1 MVESGDD
8 LTPCQEK
15 GTRTLILAN
24 HQSTAD
30 VPLFMACFNAK
41 PDVLPNI
48 MWIMDRVFKFTNFG
62 IVSVLHRDFFVQAVS
77 TFFSLFFFSI
87 HSILL
92 CFIFEKN
99 FAHSFYIWNVLVFP
113 FVGTK
118 NARCNRGKFKE
129 SFAWYIFTVRTTLD
143 GAVSGG
149 WFSAKA
155 PRSEPKV
162 CGKE

>member
-8 LTPCQEK
+8 LSPCQEE

-77 TFFSLFFFSI
+77 IPHLFFHLQFFSFDFF
-87 HSILL
+87 
-92 CFIFEKN
+92 
-99 FAHSFYIWNVLVFP
+99 HSFCFNYYFTDSHVNFFKLV
-113 FVGTK
+113 
-118 NARCNRGKFKE
+118 A
-129 SFAWYIFTVRTTLD
+129 
-143 GAVSGG
+143 
-149 WFSAKA
+149 
-155 PRSEPKV
+155 
-162 CGKE
+162 

>member
-77 TFFSLFFFSI
+77 KFDSEMDVFFYLFFLSLHFLKLYLFRPSLFHF
-87 HSILL
+87 
-92 CFIFEKN
+92 
-99 FAHSFYIWNVLVFP
+99 
-113 FVGTK
+113 
-118 NARCNRGKFKE
+118 
-129 SFAWYIFTVRTTLD
+129 
-143 GAVSGG
+143 
-149 WFSAKA
+149 
-155 PRSEPKV
+155 
-162 CGKE
+162 